1 MAGLILTTRRYILD
15 TNVLMHN
22 PTSLF
27 NFQEHDVY
35 IPYEVLGELGKFK
48 KGNAEI
54 NVNAR
59 EAIRT
64 INRLIGGGFPEDGI
78 PLEVDG
84 KPVGGR
90 LHFLLPEDE
99 KDIGLEDR
107 VEENYVDTVLIKR
120 AKRLHEQNPE
130 DETILVTQ
138 DTGFRIRVGALRI
151 PNLKAED
158 YLHDKVDF
166 NLHKFFE
173 STQEYYVD
181 QAVMAAVHHHGM
193 KGTMV
198 PEMLRGSLEDNQY
211 LILRH
216 GTSQSYLVQHR
227 KGQLYPLREPNIGKI
242 KPRNQSQRFLLDACF
257 NPDITIVSALG
268 KAGTGKTLLT
278 LAAAL
283 HQVMYEESKRYVKVI
298 VFRPTKEIGES
309 LGYLPGDVHD
319 KIGPYF
325 RAIDTAIEV
334 IFGGNLKY
342 HVKPEQSDHYIK
354 VAEEMKRHL
363 EKMPINF
370 ARGDTYHRSFIIVD
384 EAQNLTKQELKTL
397 GTRMGEGSKMV
408 VTGDPFQIDNPYL
421 DEKNNGLTAMTHSL
435 KGKVP
440 EFAYI
445 ILEKGE
451 RSREADIFA
460 DYL

>member
-1 MAGLILTTRRYILD
+1 
-15 TNVLMHN
+15 MHN

-158 YLHDKVDF
+158 YLHD
-166 NLHKFFE
+166 
-173 STQEYYVD
+173 
-181 QAVMAAVHHHGM
+181 
-193 KGTMV
+193 
-198 PEMLRGSLEDNQY
+198 
-211 LILRH
+211 
-216 GTSQSYLVQHR
+216 
-227 KGQLYPLREPNIGKI
+227 
-242 KPRNQSQRFLLDACF
+242 
-257 NPDITIVSALG
+257 
-268 KAGTGKTLLT
+268 
-278 LAAAL
+278 
-283 HQVMYEESKRYVKVI
+283 
-298 VFRPTKEIGES
+298 
-309 LGYLPGDVHD
+309 
-319 KIGPYF
+319 
-325 RAIDTAIEV
+325 
-334 IFGGNLKY
+334 
-342 HVKPEQSDHYIK
+342 
-354 VAEEMKRHL
+354 
-363 EKMPINF
+363 
-370 ARGDTYHRSFIIVD
+370 
-384 EAQNLTKQELKTL
+384 
-397 GTRMGEGSKMV
+397 
-408 VTGDPFQIDNPYL
+408 
-421 DEKNNGLTAMTHSL
+421 
-435 KGKVP
+435 
-440 EFAYI
+440 
-445 ILEKGE
+445 
-451 RSREADIFA
+451 
-460 DYL
+460 